1 MENIYVFDDGVIRGF
16 IEMNGTQLSKIYVD
30 SFFQSQGVGDALIRY
45 ATEEF
50 GADNLW
56 ADQVKA
62 QIISGELKEDDNLP
76 SVRTLSKELR
86 ISALTVKK
94 AYDSLEQEGF
104 TVTIHG
110 KGTYVAAANKEM
122 MMEEYRRE
130 VEEELTEVIR
140 KAKRYGL
147 SEEDIREMLELILEG

>member
-56 ADQVKA
+56 ALER
-62 QIISGELKEDDNLP
+62 IKEQFRFIKIMDF
-76 SVRTLSKELR
+76 K
-86 ISALTVKK
+86 
-94 AYDSLEQEGF
+94 
-104 TVTIHG
+104 
-110 KGTYVAAANKEM
+110 
-122 MMEEYRRE
+122 
-130 VEEELTEVIR
+130 
-140 KAKRYGL
+140 
-147 SEEDIREMLELILEG
+147 

>member
-1 MENIYVFDDGVIRGF
+1 M
-16 IEMNGTQLSKIYVD
+16 
-30 SFFQSQGVGDALIRY
+30 
-45 ATEEF
+45 
-50 GADNLW
+50 
-56 ADQVKA
+56 
-62 QIISGELKEDDNLP
+62 
-76 SVRTLSKELR
+76 R

-104 TVTIHG
+104 TVTIHRKALCG
-110 KGTYVAAANKEM
+110 CRQQRDDDRKSD
-122 MMEEYRRE
+122 RRE

>member
-56 ADQVKA
+56 ALEKNKRAISFYQNHGFQVTGRK
-62 QIISGELKEDDNLP
+62 
-76 SVRTLSKELR
+76 R
-86 ISALTVKK
+86 
-94 AYDSLEQEGF
+94 LEEN
-104 TVTIHG
+104 TT
-110 KGTYVAAANKEM
+110 
-122 MMEEYRRE
+122 EY
-130 VEEELTEVIR
+130 LDKIR
-140 KAKRYGL
+140 KISLDRSRRQKCLLFLNEKINRYITVDNRCKL
-147 SEEDIREMLELILEG
+147 LYTVYK

>member
-1 MENIYVFDDGVIRGF
+1 MKIIINSSSMVPIYEQIV
-16 IEMNGTQLSKIYVD
+16 
-30 SFFQSQGVGDALIRY
+30 
-45 ATEEF
+45 
-50 GADNLW
+50 
-56 ADQVKA
+56 DQVKA
-62 QIISGELKEDDNLP
+62 QIISGELKEDDNLT